1 VGGAVIATKQTN
13 AVHITGRIIATGV
26 PGFQTT
32 ESNTVE
38 ETVPTWPN
46 WQEAPS
52 FLPGC
57 FQLTDLISLLNT
69 Q

>member
-1 VGGAVIATKQTN
+1 MVEAVIATKQTN

-32 ESNTVE
+32 ESNTM
-38 ETVPTWPN
+38 TGIPSTGPN

-52 FLPGC
+52 FFSGC
-57 FQLTDLISLLNT
+57 FQLTDLTSLLNR

>member
-1 VGGAVIATKQTN
+1 MVDAVITTKQTN
-13 AVHITGRIIATGV
+13 AVRITGRIIATGV

-32 ESNTVE
+32 ESNTV
-38 ETVPTWPN
+38 TGIPSSGPN

-52 FLPGC
+52 FFAGC
-57 FQLTDLISLLNT
+57 FQLTDLASLVNG